1 MKAGA
6 VLDPLSDR
14 FAGDDNAVTPEDSQ
28 MVEDLTEE
36 IRDAIRKYEVSLD
49 PSVGSRVLVLRYCGV
64 VFTTGGHL
72 RAGS

>member
-36 IRDAIRKYEVSLD
+36 IRDAIRKYEVSD
-49 PSVGSRVLVLRYCGV
+49 PSVGSRAPVLRCCGV